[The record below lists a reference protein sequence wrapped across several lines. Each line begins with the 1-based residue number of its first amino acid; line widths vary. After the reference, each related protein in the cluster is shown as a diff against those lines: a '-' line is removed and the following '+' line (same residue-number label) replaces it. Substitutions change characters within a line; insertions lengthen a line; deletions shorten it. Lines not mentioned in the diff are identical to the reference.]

1 MNEIITRLKPLIL
14 EHLKLVETT
23 DQIGDTDDLTTLG
36 MDSMAATNMM
46 IDIEDEFDIHF
57 LDEMLTPET
66 FKSAESLSLAI
77 DSLLAQS
84 VA

>member
-1 MNEIITRLKPLIL
+1 VNEIITRLKPLIL

>member
-23 DQIGDTDDLTTLG
+23 EQIGDTDDLTTLG